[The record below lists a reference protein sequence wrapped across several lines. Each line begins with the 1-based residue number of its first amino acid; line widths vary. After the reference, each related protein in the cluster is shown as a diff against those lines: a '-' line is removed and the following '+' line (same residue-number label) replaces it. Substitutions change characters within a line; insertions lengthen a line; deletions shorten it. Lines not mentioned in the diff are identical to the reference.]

1 LIFVAMASATSDL
14 APRLSAIAAEA
25 QGQVFM
31 ACALPKVRL
40 DCNLRATGR
49 PPMQSVFKFP
59 LVLAALRRIE
69 QGEFHLDQPIR
80 FLPGDRIL
88 PTSYSPLQDKYPNA
102 NVDVPLRE
110 LMRLAV
116 SLSDNAASEVLL
128 RILGGPGRV
137 TKYVHS
143 LGIRGFMLQD
153 GEATLH
159 RDDQA
164 QYRNWFEPR
173 AAVKLLRLLHDR
185 SPLNA
190 EHTAL
195 LQQWMTESPT
205 GPKRIKGLLPATA
218 IVTHKTGTSGVR
230 QGVTAATNDMALITL
245 PNGKRLA
252 LAIFVTD
259 AKAAPEV
266 IESVIARL
274 AKAVYDEAG
283 R

>member
-1 LIFVAMASATSDL
+1 
-14 APRLSAIAAEA
+14 
-25 QGQVFM
+25 M
-31 ACALPKVRL
+31 ACSLPKMRL
-40 DCNLRATGR
+40 DCNLRAEGR

-69 QGEFHLDQPIR
+69 QGEFQLDQPIR

-88 PTSYSPLQDKYPNA
+88 PITYSPLQDKYPNA
-102 NVDVPLRE
+102 NIEVPLRE

-116 SLSDNAASEVLL
+116 SFSDNAASEILL
-128 RILGGPGRV
+128 RILGGPVRV
-137 TKYVHS
+137 TAYLHS

-195 LQQWMTESPT
+195 LQLWMTESPT
-205 GPKRIKGLLPATA
+205 GLKRIKGLLPATA

-259 AKAAPEV
+259 AKAASEV

>member
-1 LIFVAMASATSDL
+1 
-14 APRLSAIAAEA
+14 
-25 QGQVFM
+25 M
-31 ACALPKVRL
+31 ACGLPKVRL
-40 DCNLRATGR
+40 DCNLRADGR

-59 LVLAALRRIE
+59 LVLATMRRIE
-69 QGEFHLDQPIR
+69 QGEFQLDQPIR
-80 FLPGDRIL
+80 FLPSDRIL
-88 PTSYSPLQDKYPNA
+88 PTTYSPLQDQYPNA
-102 NVDVPLRE
+102 NVDVRLRE

-128 RILGGPGRV
+128 RILGGPARV
-137 TKYVHS
+137 TAYLHS
-143 LGIRGFMLQD
+143 LGIRGFVLRD

-159 RDDQA
+159 RDSQA
-164 QYRNWFEPR
+164 QYRNTFEPR
-173 AAVKLLRLLHDR
+173 AAVKLLRRLHDR
-185 SPLNA
+185 SPLNV
-190 EHTAL
+190 EHTEL

-218 IVTHKTGTSGVR
+218 VVTHKTGSSGTHA
-230 QGVTAATNDMALITL
+230 GVTEATDDIGIITL

-274 AKAVYDEAG
+274 AKAVYDEAA